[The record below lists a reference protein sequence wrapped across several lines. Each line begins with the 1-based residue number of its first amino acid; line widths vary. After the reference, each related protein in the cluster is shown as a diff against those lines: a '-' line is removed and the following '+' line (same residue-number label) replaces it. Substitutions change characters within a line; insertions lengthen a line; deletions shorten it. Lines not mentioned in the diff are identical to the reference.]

1 MTNPAPGPALSLLD
15 LAPIR
20 RGHSIGDALHR
31 TVELAAH
38 AENLGFHRYWLA
50 EHHNMAAMASSANII
65 LAGAVAAGTETIRV
79 GTGSLNLSNY
89 APLVV
94 AEQIGTPDALHPGRF
109 DLGLGLAPG
118 TDPWTRPPPSAAGAR
133 PTRTSLPNSRTS
145 GYNLVGRPPVV
156 AVSDSIAR
164 VLVRRESLDDMSRR
178 DVGL

>member
-1 MTNPAPGPALSLLD
+1 MTNAAPGPALLD

-20 RGHSIGDALHR
+20 RGHSIGNALHR

-38 AENLGFHRYWLA
+38 AESLGFHRYWLA
-50 EHHNMAAMASSANII
+50 EHHNMAPMARSANII

-79 GTGSLNLSNY
+79 GTGSLSLSNY

-94 AEQIGTPDALHPGRF
+94 AEQIGTPDALHAGRF
-109 DLGLGLAPG
+109 DLGLGRAPG
-118 TDPWTRPPPSAAGAR
+118 TDPWTAAATAAGAR